1 VYAGGGE
8 TVTEADLHALREGDC
23 IQSKLTGQTYLV
35 TRNYGTRITAVCT
48 VDVTH
53 AEEWDVLYAVV
64 AVAPTIPPDRYQEDT
79 P

>member
-1 VYAGGGE
+1 
-8 TVTEADLHALREGDC
+8 VTEADLHALREGDC

-35 TRNYGTRITAVCT
+35 TRTYGTRVTAVCT

-53 AEEWDVLYAVV
+53 AGEWDVLYAVV
-64 AVAPTIPPDRYQEDT
+64 EIAPKIPPGRYQAVE

>member
-1 VYAGGGE
+1 MSTDE
-8 TVTEADLHALREGDC
+8 LHALREGDC

-35 TRNYGTRITAVCT
+35 TGNYGMHVTAVCT

-53 AEEWDVLYAVV
+53 ASEWTLVSRVIHRGET
-64 AVAPTIPPDRYQEDT
+64 PQEDT

>member
-1 VYAGGGE
+1 M
-8 TVTEADLHALREGDC
+8 TKADLSMLREGDC

-53 AEEWDVLYAVV
+53 AEEWDLMYAVV
-64 AVAPTIPPDRYQEDT
+64 AISPTMPKAREHDLKDT